1 MTTLDVRASGGERG
15 GRGWGQA
22 GVRGEGGSQSRSDSR
37 RVRIR
42 SLSRRRPQT
51 QRRPT
56 SFSPYRH
63 FMETQPAV
71 METIRPERESTAT
84 PLLSSAEEL
93 NSAAV
98 LAAIIIGVLLTV
110 SLLFS
115 LALLIDCRNRKREAS
130 KHGTP
135 RKVRVIRKL
144 PVLIPGRNVN
154 GDALAFVNKICTEN
168 SMTSPVT
175 SVPPVSSARE
185 EIC

>member
-1 MTTLDVRASGGERG
+1 
-15 GRGWGQA
+15 
-22 GVRGEGGSQSRSDSR
+22 
-37 RVRIR
+37 
-42 SLSRRRPQT
+42 
-51 QRRPT
+51 
-56 SFSPYRH
+56 
-63 FMETQPAV
+63 METQPAV
-71 METIRPERESTAT
+71 METIGPDRESTAT

-98 LAAIIIGVLLTV
+98 LAGIIIGVLLTV

-175 SVPPVSSARE
+175 SVAPVSSARE